1 MVEYALTF
9 TESLIKGKLANTFTT
24 MLRSDFHLRVRLSC
38 DATRSSG
45 LLEPNR
51 PEELHK
57 ALFNLTLMA
66 ATVSGRKI
74 TSAEFPSWTVTHYTC
89 LMLVAVLH
97 IFLSWLH
104 KCTCLCS
111 WMYVTLH
118 QDGSHEYIR
127 EQTLSLP
134 RFTLKLTRLNGKQ
147 LWALGVRSRF
157 ISVSSVGIS
166 AKWGHLLPSP
176 THLGKVERKGNI
188 GSSCWGKMCGKN
200 AMMDS

>member
-1 MVEYALTF
+1 
-9 TESLIKGKLANTFTT
+9 
-24 MLRSDFHLRVRLSC
+24 MLRSDFHLRVRLCC

-127 EQTLSLP
+127 EQTLSLAS
-134 RFTLKLTRLNGKQ
+134 LWNQ
-147 LWALGVRSRF
+147 LGWMESNFGLWGSALALSPSHRSESLPSEVTF
-157 ISVSSVGIS
+157 
-166 AKWGHLLPSP
+166 LLPSP
-176 THLGKVERKGNI
+176 THLGKVERKG
-188 GSSCWGKMCGKN
+188 K
-200 AMMDS
+200 